1 MKSRTASSAQKPPVT
16 FSAYQIFVVAIL
28 AFLQFTIILDFVIIS
43 PLGALIMPALDIT
56 TSQFGFVIS
65 VYAFSAGASGLLAAG
80 FADKFD
86 RKKLLLFFYSGFIGG
101 TLLCGLAN
109 SYEFLV
115 IARMITG
122 IFGGVIGSIVFAIAT
137 DLFPFE
143 ARGRVMGAIQTAFSI
158 SQILGVPAGLYLSN
172 HINWQAPFLM
182 IVAVCLLVGILIA
195 VYLQPI
201 NSHLAKQKNEN
212 PFLHIYH
219 TISVPRHIQG
229 FAATILLATGGFML
243 MPFGSAYSV
252 NNLKINVDELP
263 FVYLATG
270 LGSIIAG
277 PLIGRLS
284 DRIGKLKVFMAG
296 SILSIVMV
304 LIYTNLGPVSLH
316 TLMLVSV
323 LLFIGISARMIPSQ
337 ALMTAVPKPEHR
349 GSFMSVNSSIQ
360 QFSGGVASLA
370 AGLIVTQSSDGHLFH
385 FDVIGYVVSAAIVIT
400 MLMMYRIN
408 RTIKNQA
415 LD

>member
-1 MKSRTASSAQKPPVT
+1 MKSRSTSSAQRPHVT
-16 FSAYQIFVVAIL
+16 FSAYQIFVVALL

-80 FADKFD
+80 FADKYD
-86 RKKLLLFFYSGFIGG
+86 RKKLLLFFYSGFIFG
-101 TLLCGLAN
+101 TLLCGMATT
-109 SYEFLV
+109 YEFL
-115 IARMITG
+115 IMARIITG

-143 ARGRVMGAIQTAFSI
+143 ARGRVMGAIQTAFSV

-182 IVAVCLLVGILIA
+182 IVAVCLLVGILIF
-195 VYLQPI
+195 VYLRPI
-201 NSHLAKQKNEN
+201 NSHLAKQKDEN

-219 TISVPRHIQG
+219 TISIPRHIQG

-252 NNLKINVDELP
+252 NNLKINVEELP
-263 FVYLATG
+263 LVYLATG

-284 DRIGKLKVFMAG
+284 DKIGKLKVFMAG

-304 LIYTNLGPVSLH
+304 LIYTHLGPISLH

-337 ALMTAVPKPEHR
+337 ALMTAVPKPENR
-349 GSFMSVNSSIQ
+349 GSFMSVNSAIQ

-370 AGLIVTQSSDGHLFH
+370 AGLIVTQGPDGHLFH

-408 RTIKNQA
+408 RTIKNQV